1 MDTSIAPLSVGT
13 SVTVII
19 DDVNDNTPVF
29 QNLPTSISIPEDT
42 SLLSEV
48 SYHFCCI
55 EEC

>member
-1 MDTSIAPLSVGT
+1 MDTSLSPLSIGT
-13 SVTVII
+13 SVTIII

-48 SYHFCCI
+48 SYC
-55 EEC
+55 